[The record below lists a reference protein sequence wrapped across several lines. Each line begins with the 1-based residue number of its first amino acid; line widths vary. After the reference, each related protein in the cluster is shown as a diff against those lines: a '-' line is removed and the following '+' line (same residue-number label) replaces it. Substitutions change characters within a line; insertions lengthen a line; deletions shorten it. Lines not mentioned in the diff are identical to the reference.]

1 MQLARFL
8 NRLFKKDG
16 FILVDANS
24 KKYVIGSPENQN
36 PIVLK
41 IFNKKLHYQLLIRPD
56 LYFGE
61 AYSDGDIII
70 ENGTLTDFL
79 DLALMNIGRGELN
92 FFSQILNKLS
102 GSYRYLTNFNFIK
115 KSKMN
120 VAHHYDLSDNLY
132 DLFLDPKK
140 QYSCGYFKN
149 ENDTLETAQNNK
161 IQHII
166 KKLNIKPNQKVLDI
180 GCGWGSLALDIAK
193 SANCE
198 VTGITLSE
206 NQFKYC
212 NKKAMDLNLEN
223 QVKFRLIDY
232 RELNE
237 KFDRIVSVG
246 MFEHVGRKFYKK
258 FFKQIEKLLNSNGIS
273 LIHTIG
279 SVNPPRDPHPW
290 ITKYIFPGG
299 YTPSLSEVTTPI
311 EKAGLVV
318 SDIEVLKLH
327 YSHTLRHWKENCIK
341 NKEKIIGMFDERFF
355 RMWEFYLAGCEIA
368 FKWGDQVVYQ
378 FQLTKNYT
386 STPTTRDYIYQQ

>member
-8 NRLFKKDG
+8 NKLIQKNG
-16 FILVDANS
+16 FILIDANS
-24 KKYVIGSPENQN
+24 KKYIIGYPKNKN
-36 PIVLK
+36 PITVK
-41 IFNKKLHYQLLIRPD
+41 ILDKKLHYKLLFRPD

-61 AYSDGDIII
+61 AYSNGSIVI

-79 DLALMNIGRGELN
+79 DIALMNIGRGELN
-92 FFSQILNKLS
+92 FFSMLINKLH

-120 VAHHYDLSDNLY
+120 VAHHYDLSDDLY
-132 DLFLDPKK
+132 NLFLDPKK

-149 ENDTLETAQNNK
+149 ESDTLETAQNNK

-166 KKLNIKPNQKVLDI
+166 KKLNIQPNQKVLDI
-180 GCGWGSLALDIAK
+180 GCGWGSLAIDIAK
-193 SANCE
+193 TKNCE

-212 NKKAMDLNLEN
+212 TKKAKELNLEN
-223 QVKFRLIDY
+223 QVTFKLIDY

-246 MFEHVGRKFYKK
+246 MFEHVGRKFYKI
-258 FFKQIEKLLNSNGIS
+258 FFKQIEKLLTDNGIS

-299 YTPSLSEVTTPI
+299 YTPSMSEVTGPI
-311 EKAGLVV
+311 ERSGLIV
-318 SDIEVLKLH
+318 SDIEVLRMH
-327 YSHTLRHWKENCIK
+327 YSHTLRCWKERFLL
-341 NKEKIIGMFDERFF
+341 NKDKVISMFDEKFF
-355 RMWEFYLAGCEIA
+355 RMWEFYLTGCEVA

-386 STPTTRDYIYQQ
+386 STPITRDYIYQ

>member
-8 NRLFKKDG
+8 NRLIKKDG
-16 FILVDANS
+16 LILIDANS
-24 KKYVIGSPENQN
+24 KKYIIGRPEKKN
-36 PIVLK
+36 PILLK
-41 IFNKKLHYQLLIRPD
+41 ILDKKLHYKLLFRPD

-61 AYSDGDIII
+61 AYSDGDIEI

-79 DLALMNIGRGELN
+79 DLVLMNIGRGELN
-92 FFSQILNKLS
+92 FFSQLINKLA

-120 VAHHYDLSDNLY
+120 VSHHYDLSDNLY
-132 DLFLDPKK
+132 DLFLDPKR

-180 GCGWGSLALDIAK
+180 GCGWGSLAIDIAK
-193 SANCE
+193 STKCE
-198 VTGITLSE
+198 VTGITLSK
-206 NQFKYC
+206 NQFDYC
-212 NKKAMDLNLEN
+212 EKVAKDLNLEN
-223 QVKFRLIDY
+223 QVKFKLIDY

-258 FFKQIEKLLNSNGIS
+258 FFKQIEKLLNDSGVS

-311 EKAGLVV
+311 EKAGLIV
-318 SDIEVLKLH
+318 SDVEVLKLH

-341 NKEKIIGMFDERFF
+341 NKVKIIEMFDERFF

-378 FQLTKNYT
+378 LQLTKKYT
-386 STPTTRDYIYQQ
+386 STPSTRDYIYQ

>member
-8 NRLFKKDG
+8 NKVFKKGG
-16 FILVDANS
+16 FILIDADLNS
-24 KKYVIGSPENQN
+24 YIIGN
-36 PIVLK
+36 PDSNNRIKLK
-41 IFNKKLHYQLLIRPD
+41 ILDKKLHYKLLFQPD
-56 LYFGE
+56 LYLGE
-61 AYSDGDIII
+61 AYTDGKIVI

-79 DLALMNIGRGELN
+79 DLALMNIGRKDINIINYL
-92 FFSQILNKLS
+92 INKFR

-120 VAHHYDLSDNLY
+120 VSHHYDISDNLY
-132 DLFLDPKK
+132 DLFLDPKR
-140 QYSCGYFKN
+140 QYSCAYFKN
-149 ENDTLETAQNNK
+149 ENDSLETAQNNK

-180 GCGWGSLALDIAK
+180 GCGWGSLAIDIAK
-193 SANCE
+193 SAKCE
-198 VTGITLSE
+198 VMGITLSE

-212 NKKAMDLNLEN
+212 TQKAKELNLEN
-223 QVKFRLIDY
+223 QLTFKLMDY
-232 RELNE
+232 RELNDR
-237 KFDRIVSVG
+237 FDRIVSVG
-246 MFEHVGRKFYKK
+246 MFEHVGRKFYNK
-258 FFKQIEKLLNSNGIS
+258 FFKQIDNLLDKDGVS

-311 EKAGLVV
+311 EKAGLIV
-318 SDIEVLKLH
+318 SDIEVLRLH
-327 YSHTLRHWKENCIK
+327 YAHTLRHWKENCIK
-341 NKEKIIGMFDERFF
+341 NKEKIISMFDEKFF
-355 RMWEFYLAGCEIA
+355 RMWEFYLAGCEMA

-386 STPTTRDYIYQQ
+386 STPVTRDYIYQ

>member
-8 NRLFKKDG
+8 NKIFKKGG
-16 FILVDANS
+16 FILIDANDNQ
-24 KKYVIGSPENQN
+24 YIIGTPMSDR
-36 PIVLK
+36 PIKVK
-41 IFNKKLHYQLLIRPD
+41 ILDKQLHYKLLFHPD
-56 LYFGE
+56 LYLGE
-61 AYSDGDIII
+61 AYTDGKIII

-79 DLALMNIGRGELN
+79 NLALMNIGRSEFNIISYL
-92 FFSQILNKLS
+92 INKFR

-120 VAHHYDLSDNLY
+120 ISHHYDISDDLY
-132 DLFLDPKK
+132 DLFLDPKR
-140 QYSCGYFKN
+140 QYSCAYFKN
-149 ENDTLETAQNNK
+149 ENDSLETAQNNK

-166 KKLNIKPNQKVLDI
+166 KKLNIKPNQKILDI
-180 GCGWGSLALDIAK
+180 GCGWGSLAIDIAK
-193 SANCE
+193 SAQCE

-212 NKKAMDLNLEN
+212 TQKTNELNLEN
-223 QVKFRLIDY
+223 QLTFKLMDY
-232 RELNE
+232 RELKE
-237 KFDRIVSVG
+237 KYDRIVSVG
-246 MFEHVGRKFYKK
+246 MFEHVGRKFYNK
-258 FFKQIEKLLNSNGIS
+258 FFKQIDNLLDKDGVS

-311 EKAGLVV
+311 EKAGLIV
-318 SDIEVLKLH
+318 SDIEVLRLH

-341 NKEKIIGMFDERFF
+341 NKEKIINMFDEKFF
-355 RMWEFYLAGCEIA
+355 RMWEFYLTGCEMA

-386 STPTTRDYIYQQ
+386 STPVTRDYIYQ